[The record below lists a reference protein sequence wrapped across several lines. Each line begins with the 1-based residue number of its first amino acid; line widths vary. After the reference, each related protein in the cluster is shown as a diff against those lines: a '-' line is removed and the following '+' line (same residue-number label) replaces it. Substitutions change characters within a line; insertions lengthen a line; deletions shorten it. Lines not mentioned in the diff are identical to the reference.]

1 MRPAEVVR
9 EGGPP
14 RTGTGRLGA
23 TALPALLAALA
34 ACGPAAD
41 PSGAS
46 GPFTI
51 AGSISP
57 ASKAAGATVS
67 LGGSASATTT
77 ADAAGSF
84 AFAGLGSGTYTVTP
98 SGSGLT
104 FSPPSATVTIG
115 GSSVSGLSF
124 AASDHGGGVGVVLA
138 DEFDGATLGPEW
150 IALDRHGDYGNGEIQ
165 CYLPRNV
172 SVGEGQLRIT
182 SRAEER
188 TCGDAQHAPAGWR
201 YTSGMVQFRSLSFTY
216 GTVEFRARL
225 AGGAGT
231 WPAVWLLGAD
241 CQASNL
247 EGADNTGRCS
257 WPAPG
262 SDEIDI
268 TEIKF
273 GNQTT
278 VWQNVISGSSGFQT
292 CTPTVSDVSAGFHV
306 YQLVWA
312 PGSLRW
318 TVDGQTTC
326 SFTRQVPS
334 TPMFLILNTAVGG
347 AGGPVNDSDLPQSTL
362 VDYVRITQP

>member
-1 MRPAEVVR
+1 MPATLPEDGPRRVGAQRPS
-9 EGGPP
+9 
-14 RTGTGRLGA
+14 
-23 TALPALLAALA
+23 TAAALALLTALA

-41 PSGAS
+41 PSAGSS
-46 GPFTI
+46 GSFTI
-51 AGSISP
+51 SGSISP
-57 ASKAAGATVS
+57 ASKAVGTSVS
-67 LGGSASATTT
+67 LAGSATATTS
-77 ADAAGSF
+77 ADAAGNFTFS
-84 AFAGLGSGTYTVTP
+84 GLGSGTYTVTP
-98 SGSGLT
+98 GGRGVT
-104 FSPPSATVTIG
+104 FSPASATVTIG
-115 GSSVSGLSF
+115 GSSVSGLTF
-124 AASDHGGGVGVVLA
+124 AASDAGGGTGVVLA
-138 DEFDGATLGPEW
+138 DEFDGATLGPAW

-182 SRAEER
+182 SRAEDR

-201 YTSGMVQFRSLSFTY
+201 HTSGMVQFRSLSFTY

-334 TPMFLILNTAVGG
+334 TPMFLILNTAIGG